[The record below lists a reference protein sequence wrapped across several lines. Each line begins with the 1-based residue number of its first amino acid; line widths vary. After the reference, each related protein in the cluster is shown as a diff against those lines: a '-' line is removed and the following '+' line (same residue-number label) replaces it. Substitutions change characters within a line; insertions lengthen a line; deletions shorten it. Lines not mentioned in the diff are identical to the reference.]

1 MATRML
7 RPRRTLHR
15 IGAFRILRGEGE
27 YWPSDPREA
36 ARLRRIFRELDE
48 GRGIRLSSVDE
59 LRRLVG
65 M

>member
-1 MATRML
+1 MATRMPL
-7 RPRRTLHR
+7 RRRTLHP
-15 IGAFRILRGEGE
+15 IGAFRILRERG

-36 ARLRRIFRELDE
+36 ERLRRIFRELDE
-48 GRGIRLSSVDE
+48 GKGIRFDSVDE